1 MELLRWHIGATVTE
15 VRSRAVAWITAA
27 ATEAIAQRGLFRVVL
42 AGGETPRSVYESL
55 CNIATDWHAW
65 QIWFGDERCLPATD
79 PRRNSRMAE
88 ETLLG
93 HVAIPRGQIH
103 AIRGELG
110 ADKAATDYCAAL
122 VGVPEFDLV
131 LLGLGEDGHTA
142 SLFSGNEW
150 GENLESPDV
159 LAVHRAPTP
168 PDERVSLSAR
178 RLANTRCALFLVS
191 GSTKRKAIATWRAGG
206 NLPAAAIR
214 PTAGVDVLVEKI
226 CLETTH

>member
-1 MELLRWHIGATVTE
+1 MKSLRWHIGETAAE
-15 VRSRAVAWITAA
+15 VRSRAVAWIAAA

-42 AGGETPRSVYESL
+42 AGGETPRNVYESL
-55 CNIATDWHAW
+55 CNIATDWRAW
-65 QIWFGDERCLPATD
+65 HVWFGDERCLPVVD

-93 HVAIPRGQIH
+93 RVAIPPRQVR

-110 ADKAATDYCAAL
+110 ADKAAADYCTAL
-122 VGVPEFDLV
+122 ADVPEFDLV

-142 SLFSGNEW
+142 SLFSGHEW
-150 GENLESPDV
+150 GENLGSPDA

-191 GSTKRKAIATWRAGG
+191 GSTKREATATWRAGG
-206 NLPAAAIR
+206 SLPAAAIR

-226 CLETTH
+226 CLKTAY